1 MGEEVV
7 TAQTQDSSSR
17 IIIPTVKKTS
27 ADDLLELYSEE
38 AKSEKES
45 VQKEAE
51 RQAKIKA
58 EVPKKVVVEKLAKSL
73 EASEGEE
80 VPSESDKKG
89 GESDEAGQEEQEE
102 QEADGEVEP
111 KAFKAKFEDLD
122 IEIPEEALIPV
133 KINNKDVQ
141 LKVKD
146 AVQAFIRQDE
156 FNRNMDRR
164 LSIVDR
170 REKDLSAEYNGIKEK
185 AETVIKM
192 ASQGDF
198 LLGIK
203 ALAEMAGLGSNS
215 DKIEL
220 ERAMMNQLEQI
231 RKVWGDM
238 TPQQREVYF
247 ANRKAEELQKE
258 LERSKEKSAKVES
271 EIQLEKRIKSLM
283 AENNLPEET
292 FWETF
297 QNLVNIGVGEGK
309 PFANPQEIT
318 PEDVV
323 NYHKTLGVVS
333 KVMEALGRVDASL
346 KDDPIADHIIELVGE
361 QNFTVSDIEEIV
373 RETLRSKPNKAV
385 ENLNRKVDLAKS
397 KGLNDQLKQ
406 VSSTKKASEIDE
418 EMYSFF
424 FNKRGVSPFSER

>member
-1 MGEEVV
+1 MGEEGVASQGVSSGSTTITPV
-7 TAQTQDSSSR
+7 T
-17 IIIPTVKKTS
+17 KKMS
-27 ADDLLELYSEE
+27 ADDLLNLYDEE
-38 AKSEKES
+38 AQSEKVS
-45 VQKEAE
+45 IQKEAE
-51 RQAKIKA
+51 RQAKIET

-73 EASEGEE
+73 EASANREEQSNLGNQGGEE
-80 VPSESDKKG
+80 NEKAK
-89 GESDEAGQEEQEE
+89 QE
-102 QEADGEVEP
+102 QEAAKEEVAH
-111 KAFKAKFEDLD
+111 KVLKAKFGEGE

-133 KINNKDVQ
+133 KISNKDVQ

-146 AVQAFIRQDE
+146 AVQAFVRQDE

-170 REKDLSAEYNGIKEK
+170 REKDLSSEYEGIKEK
-185 AETVIKM
+185 AETVIRM

-203 ALAEMAGLGSNS
+203 ALAEMAGLGANS

-247 ANRKAEELQKE
+247 ANRKAEELQRE
-258 LERSKEKSAKVES
+258 LERSQAKSAKVES
-271 EIQLEKRIKSLM
+271 EVQLSKQIKSLVS
-283 AENNLPEET
+283 ENQITEEV
-292 FWETF
+292 FWKTF
-297 QNLVNIGVGEGK
+297 QDLIEAGVGEGK
-309 PFANPQEIT
+309 PFTSPQEIT
-318 PEDVV
+318 PEDVIK
-323 NYHKTLGVVS
+323 YHKTLGVVN
-333 KVMEALGRVDASL
+333 KVMEALGRIDSSL
-346 KDDPIADHIIELVGE
+346 RDDPIADHIIELVGE
-361 QNFTVSDIEEIV
+361 QDFTSSDIEEIV
-373 RETLRSKPNKAV
+373 RETLKSRPNKAV

-406 VSSTKKASEIDE
+406 VSSTKKVSDIDE

-424 FNKRGVSPFSER
+424 FNKRGVSPFSGR